1 MEYQR
6 FFEEAKK
13 KKITNIQI
21 SEKTVVESSVEL
33 INGEMESFDDGNNTN
48 YGIKAEYKGKTVT
61 VNSNYLDSDIID
73 LLTLK
78 AKVTDSKYEDDYL
91 DNKKP
96 IPHNEPLD
104 FDISCEI
111 RRLKELSE
119 IRKEYP
125 GVEKMSFYFS
135 ESYTNTRIINS
146 NGVDISTDSH
156 ICYFSA
162 EAIAKN
168 NSDFTSYDRKV
179 IETSKEKIDFEK
191 IIRDVAEKVTI
202 QSNKKKI
209 TTGKYTILLDSNVAG
224 RIFSNLVNM
233 LSATNIR
240 NKVSCLENQLDK
252 KVFSE
257 KLTIIEDPTN
267 NKYPGYQ
274 LFDNEGTD
282 TRKKTIV
289 DQGKLKTF
297 LYDIK
302 EAKLKG
308 VTPTGNSFRGIGT
321 RNMYVEPGRKSSQEL
336 IESIENG
343 IYIVDYMG
351 SMGTSINT
359 VTGAISIQIF
369 GFLIKNGKIICGI
382 NSSVMTTTIFEL
394 LNNIKEIGSE
404 LEFTSLTSASPS
416 LLIKDISIAS

>member
-146 NGVDISTDSH
+146 NGVDISINNFLHGIEIKGVRRDFREILDH
-156 ICYFSA
+156 DYFDKNINVIIYA
-162 EAIAKN
+162 EKIKEIGTKN
-168 NSDFTSYDRKV
+168 NDKMAFIDASDEVS
-179 IETSKEKIDFEK
+179 KIDIVLFPK
-191 IIRDVAEKVTI
+191 TY
-202 QSNKKKI
+202 KK
-209 TTGKYTILLDSNVAG
+209 YND
-224 RIFSNLVNM
+224 
-233 LSATNIR
+233 
-240 NKVSCLENQLDK
+240 
-252 KVFSE
+252 
-257 KLTIIEDPTN
+257 
-267 NKYPGYQ
+267 
-274 LFDNEGTD
+274 
-282 TRKKTIV
+282 
-289 DQGKLKTF
+289 
-297 LYDIK
+297 
-302 EAKLKG
+302 
-308 VTPTGNSFRGIGT
+308 
-321 RNMYVEPGRKSSQEL
+321 
-336 IESIENG
+336 
-343 IYIVDYMG
+343 
-351 SMGTSINT
+351 
-359 VTGAISIQIF
+359 
-369 GFLIKNGKIICGI
+369 IKNGKIYLIKGRVEKRFDKYQL
-382 NSSVMTTTIFEL
+382 NAFEL
-394 LNNIKEIGSE
+394 TE
-404 LEFTSLTSASPS
+404 L
-416 LLIKDISIAS
+416 K